1 MSSEPLICEEIS
13 DQCPIEYTVYGY
25 WPSLWVNTLLVAL
38 FTIAFFANIYLGI
51 RFRIR
56 AYAVVLSL
64 GSLAQV
70 TGYAGRVAMYFLPFR
85 VIPFQVQVCCLIIG
99 PAFNTAA
106 VYLMLKYIV
115 ALFGPDWSLLKPKLY
130 TIIFIGAD
138 IVSLALQAAGGG
150 IAATSRPGD
159 LDVVNLGND
168 IMMAGIAFQ
177 VVTLSVFVTLATT
190 FFIRRTL
197 GVRIFPLAGNALQAW
212 ESARFRWF
220 IAGLSTAF
228 LTIYIR
234 CVYRIAEMRGGWG
247 NEMMKEQIPFI
258 LLEGVMILIATAA
271 QTILHPGY
279 FFPQFMNQKLLQEDS
294 SDSYTELHAT
304 PKYTV

>member
-1 MSSEPLICEEIS
+1 MASEPLVCTEIS
-13 DQCPIEYTVYGY
+13 EQCPIKYTVYGY
-25 WPSLWVNTLLVAL
+25 RPALWVNSLLAAL
-38 FTIAFFANIYLGI
+38 FAIAFFANIYLGI

-56 AYAVVLSL
+56 AYAVVLAL
-64 GSLAQV
+64 GCLAQV
-70 TGYAGRVAMYFLPFR
+70 IGYGGRIGMYFLPFN

-99 PAFNTAA
+99 PAFNSAA

-115 ALFGPDWSLLKPKLY
+115 ALFGPEWSLLKPKLY

-138 IVSLALQAAGGG
+138 IVSLVLQAAGGG

-159 LDVVNLGND
+159 LDVLNLGND

-177 VVTLSVFVTLATT
+177 VVTLSVFVILATT
-190 FFIRRTL
+190 FCVRRTL
-197 GVRIFPLAGNALQAW
+197 GAKTFPLAGNALQTW
-212 ESARFRWF
+212 QSARFRWF

-228 LTIYIR
+228 LAIYIR

-258 LLEGVMILIATAA
+258 VLEGVMILIATAA
-271 QTILHPGY
+271 QTVLHPGY
-279 FFPQFMNQKLLQEDS
+279 FFPQFMNQKLQQEDPS
-294 SDSYTELHAT
+294 ESYTELHVT